1 MPRRRRASSSRYLI
15 SDAAQATFPLEQSA
29 LPVTKSGRADPKVTG
44 DSFLAAWAKAAGN
57 PRRNEVGIWS
67 NAAEL
72 TQIIGEEV
80 QGALLGQ
87 KSADD
92 AIQAMQ
98 KRLET
103 SMANVNKQN

>member
-1 MPRRRRASSSRYLI
+1 M
-15 SDAAQATFPLEQSA
+15 
-29 LPVTKSGRADPKVTG
+29 TG

-57 PRRNEVGIWS
+57 PRRNEVGIWP